1 MQMFSTKTREWF
13 LSSVGTPTEAQRM
26 GWQAISEGCDALISS
41 PTGSGKTLA
50 AFLYFLD
57 EMRRELDAGA
67 LAEGL
72 RIVYVSPLKALGNDI
87 RQNLERPLAG
97 LGLSDAVRVAVRTGD
112 TDAKARREMIKHP
125 PHILITTPESLYL
138 LLTSLSGRDMLK
150 TARTVIVDELHAVL
164 SSKRGAHL
172 FLSLARLDAL
182 CGGHVR
188 RVGLSATVNP
198 PEEAARHLTGGEP
211 CAVIVPK
218 IEKRTE
224 LTVDVPVPDMRQLPE
239 RSVWPAI
246 ADRVIEA
253 LDHARTVLV
262 FVDGRAGCERLALR
276 INERAGQTLARTHHG
291 CVSKEQRLEAERML
305 KSGELRVMVATSS
318 MELGVDVGEIDLV
331 VQVGPPP
338 GVSAL
343 LQRLGW
349 RGTIPAA

>member
-26 GWQAISEGCDALISS
+26 GWQAISEGRDALISS

-87 RQNLERPLAG
+87 CQNLERPLAG

-239 RSVWPAI
+239 R
-246 ADRVIEA
+246 
-253 LDHARTVLV
+253 
-262 FVDGRAGCERLALR
+262 RLL
-276 INERAGQTLARTHHG
+276 
-291 CVSKEQRLEAERML
+291 M
-305 KSGELRVMVATSS
+305 
-318 MELGVDVGEIDLV
+318 
-331 VQVGPPP
+331 
-338 GVSAL
+338 
-343 LQRLGW
+343 
-349 RGTIPAA
+349 

>member
-1 MQMFSTKTREWF
+1 
-13 LSSVGTPTEAQRM
+13 
-26 GWQAISEGCDALISS
+26 
-41 PTGSGKTLA
+41 
-50 AFLYFLD
+50 
-57 EMRRELDAGA
+57 MRRELDAGA
-67 LAEGL
+67 LAEAL

-239 RSVWPAI
+239 RSVLPTASSK
-246 ADRVIEA
+246 RSTMC
-253 LDHARTVLV
+253 ARCWCSWM
-262 FVDGRAGCERLALR
+262 DARAA
-276 INERAGQTLARTHHG
+276 
-291 CVSKEQRLEAERML
+291 S
-305 KSGELRVMVATSS
+305 
-318 MELGVDVGEIDLV
+318 
-331 VQVGPPP
+331 
-338 GVSAL
+338 
-343 LQRLGW
+343 GW
-349 RGTIPAA
+349 RSGSTSAPDRRSRARIMAACRRSKGSKPSACSKAASCA

>member
-26 GWQAISEGCDALISS
+26 GWQAISEGRDALISS

-150 TARTVIVDELHAVL
+150 TARTVIVDE
-164 SSKRGAHL
+164 
-172 FLSLARLDAL
+172 
-182 CGGHVR
+182 
-188 RVGLSATVNP
+188 
-198 PEEAARHLTGGEP
+198 
-211 CAVIVPK
+211 
-218 IEKRTE
+218 
-224 LTVDVPVPDMRQLPE
+224 
-239 RSVWPAI
+239 
-246 ADRVIEA
+246 
-253 LDHARTVLV
+253 
-262 FVDGRAGCERLALR
+262 
-276 INERAGQTLARTHHG
+276 
-291 CVSKEQRLEAERML
+291 
-305 KSGELRVMVATSS
+305 
-318 MELGVDVGEIDLV
+318 
-331 VQVGPPP
+331 PPP
-338 GVSAL
+338 SRQTALTQPRAIISAASSFAVMP
-343 LQRLGW
+343 RL
-349 RGTIPAA
+349 